1 MSKITV
7 VKYDHAGVE
16 IFRYPGKVLSRA
28 ETRLDIEAIFQA
40 EDNVFHGI
48 SFNQGDRFLETYYS
62 DRWYNIYEIYDRA
75 DDRLKGWYCNVAHP
89 AIFEDGLVSF
99 RDLALD
105 LLVYPDGRQ
114 LVLDEDE
121 FAADV
126 LPKDVRTAALGALKE
141 LQYLFRD
148 KYSGDAPTK
157 SHQDT

>member
-62 DRWYNIYEIYDRA
+62 DRWYNIMRRELPNGGGLY
-75 DDRLKGWYCNVAHP
+75 GWYCNVTTP
-89 AIFEDGLVSF
+89 AEYDGQNIRYV
-99 RDLALD
+99 DLD
-105 LLVYPDGRQ
+105 LDVIVDARLVAT
-114 LVLDEDE
+114 VVDEDE
-121 FAADV
+121 FLQHSESMAYPPDVIEQSRAAVDELLQLVRSGQPPFDV
-126 LPKDVRTAALGALKE
+126 
-141 LQYLFRD
+141 Q
-148 KYSGDAPTK
+148 
-157 SHQDT
+157 